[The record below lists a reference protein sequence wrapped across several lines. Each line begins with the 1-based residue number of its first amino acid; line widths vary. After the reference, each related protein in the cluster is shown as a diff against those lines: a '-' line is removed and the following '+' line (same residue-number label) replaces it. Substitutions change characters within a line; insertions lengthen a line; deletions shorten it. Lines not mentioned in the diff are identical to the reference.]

1 MLSLPQKDACKLICS
16 KTGCCPA
23 ISTCAVIGD
32 KVSYHPCHVKIL
44 SLIALGYGAEMLP
57 IKAVPCSELQSG
69 SFKHPIG
76 VQLIFEM
83 DELNFLTTKRGG
95 RKAVYR
101 DFMYKREKRKYCDC
115 LYTRR
120 DIDGCRGAIKT
131 PIDLTEW

>member
-76 VQLIFEM
+76 VQLIFEI
-83 DELNFLTTKRGG
+83 DELTFLTTKRGG
-95 RKAVYR
+95 RNAVIVILCT
-101 DFMYKREKRKYCDC
+101 KEKNANTVTV
-115 LYTRR
+115 YTL
-120 DIDGCRGAIKT
+120 DEILMAA
-131 PIDLTEW
+131 